1 MTETHQ
7 ARRREVALYIERA
20 NEALEV
26 AAHNLDDG
34 FFAASV
40 NRAYYAVFYAAN
52 AMLSTQG
59 LAPRKHSGV
68 IATFRERFVKPG
80 PIEAEYSRI
89 YGRAMDDRHI
99 GDYDIRRT
107 ITANRAKDDLC
118 DARRFVSRVETYL
131 KEVEWL

>member
-52 AMLSTQG
+52 AMLSTEG
-59 LAPRKHSGV
+59 LARSKHSGV

-89 YGRAMDDRHI
+89 YGRAMDDRHL
-99 GDYDIRRT
+99 GDYEITTR
-107 ITANRAKDDLC
+107 ITAGDAARDLE
-118 DARRFVSRVETYL
+118 DARRFVGRVEGYL
-131 KEVEWL
+131 KENGWV